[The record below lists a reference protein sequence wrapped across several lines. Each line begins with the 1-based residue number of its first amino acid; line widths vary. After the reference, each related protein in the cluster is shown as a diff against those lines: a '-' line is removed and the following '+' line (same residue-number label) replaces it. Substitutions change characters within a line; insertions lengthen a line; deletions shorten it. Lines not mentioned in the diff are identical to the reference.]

1 MRERRTDNT
10 MTSRTSRLRESR
22 ILLGSLLYIP
32 MSAWKITLSQLSW
45 DISAAVYVAR
55 KLSATCTG
63 ASQLVFR
70 TRQATKERLYNNG
83 FFLRNWSYLY
93 VQTLYFILL
102 DRSSFYFFN
111 SWWPPKPSYPDSSSS
126 WEIFSVPEVTQ
137 NKLYGNTTP
146 RRIWEAQYL

>member
-32 MSAWKITLSQLSW
+32 MSAWKITLGQLSW

-70 TRQATKERLYNNG
+70 TRQATKERLYDNG
-83 FFLRNWSYLY
+83 FFLRN
-93 VQTLYFILL
+93 
-102 DRSSFYFFN
+102 
-111 SWWPPKPSYPDSSSS
+111 
-126 WEIFSVPEVTQ
+126 
-137 NKLYGNTTP
+137 
-146 RRIWEAQYL
+146 